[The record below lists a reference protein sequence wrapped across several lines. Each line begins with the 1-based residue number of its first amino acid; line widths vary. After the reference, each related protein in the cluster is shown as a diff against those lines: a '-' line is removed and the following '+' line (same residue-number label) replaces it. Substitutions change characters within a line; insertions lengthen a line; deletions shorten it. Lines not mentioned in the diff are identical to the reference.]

1 MSELVLISHGQL
13 CEELKKSAEMIMG
26 PQDDIA
32 TVALLPN
39 EGPEDFQA
47 KFKAAVEGQDDVVV
61 LADLKGGTPNNV
73 AARVLAEGGKFDL
86 YSGMNLP
93 MFISFLNAQMLD
105 MKPDLIGDGKAGI
118 AYINDIVKHK
128 SAKRFMESSCRVVT
142 RAFSVRQML
151 DWKCDNLLFY

>member
-1 MSELVLISHGQL
+1 MSKLVLISHGQL

-93 MFISFLNAQMLD
+93 MDIRILNAKMLD
-105 MKPDLIGDGKAGI
+105 MKSDLSDDGKAGI
-118 AYINDIVKHK
+118 AYINDIVKH
-128 SAKRFMESSCRVVT
+128 
-142 RAFSVRQML
+142 
-151 DWKCDNLLFY
+151 